1 MLDINAL
8 SKLQSLKQEIR
19 SNTQRFTGKVRASS
33 GRYGFV
39 SSDEGKSYFLSPEE
53 MEKVLPD
60 DVVDFRVE
68 SQSDG
73 KEQAFVEKVLSSSLH
88 SFWGTYLVRGKG
100 HFIESDPSI
109 SRWIFVPPQ
118 KRLNAQDGDLVKASI
133 CKHPFSDGKAQAA
146 VEQIIGNLNSAGIE
160 REFTLAKWQMPSAF
174 NDAVKAEVQGLLQ
187 QGLDQAL
194 QNRTDLTHL
203 PFVTIDS
210 ANTRDIDDALFA
222 EAQSDGWTLWVAIAD
237 PSAVVLPG
245 SALDTEARHRATSVY
260 FPDGVIPMLPTEL
273 SEQLCSLHQDEL
285 RPAVVVELRV
295 AQDGSIR
302 QVHLHQASMK
312 NHAKLSYS
320 QVSQFINGD
329 GADIRAEVQGPLLHL
344 HDCANALSAW
354 RGQHALLVEDRPDF
368 KLLLDDQGKVQDII
382 RLERTVAHRIVEECM
397 LACNRSVANWLAE
410 QHTGF
415 FVEHTGLRTERMG
428 EMSAL
433 LKEQLGVEEKPSFHE
448 LGAYVKWL
456 QQAEKADSKWPLR
469 LILNRQQDRSNF
481 SLEAK
486 PHMGLGFAH
495 YTTFTSPL
503 RKYNDLLIH
512 RIIKNRLNQD
522 DCVLPSNEDLLALQT
537 AQTNGRLA
545 AMQAEIWL
553 KLQWLEKQDKEQI
566 YEGTLVYLT
575 PNSFTVRL
583 DNTGIEGQIDR
594 RKSDEWVFDSKTM
607 SQCRGEECFMLGSVV
622 RVKLKE
628 VQPQQRT
635 VRFVLA

>member
-19 SNTQRFTGKVRASS
+19 SNTLRFTGKVRASS

-39 SSDEGKSYFLSPEE
+39 SNDEGKSYFLAPEE

-60 DVVDFRVE
+60 DLVDFRVE
-68 SQSDG
+68 PQSDG
-73 KEQAFVEKVLSSSLH
+73 KEQAFIEKVISSSLH
-88 SFWGTYLVRGKG
+88 SFWGSYLVRGKG

-109 SRWIFVPPQ
+109 ARWIFVPPQ

-133 CKHPFSDGKAQAA
+133 CKHPFNDGKAQAA
-146 VEQIIGNLNSAGIE
+146 VEQIIGNAKDAGIE

-174 NDAVKAEVQGLLQ
+174 GAEVVDEVRNLLQ
-187 QGLDQAL
+187 EGLDKTL
-194 QNRTDLTHL
+194 QSRTDLTHL

-222 EAQSDGWTLWVAIAD
+222 EAQSEGWTLWVAIAD

-245 SALDTEARHRATSVY
+245 SALDREAKHRATSVY
-260 FPDGVIPMLPTEL
+260 FPDAVVPMLPTEL

-285 RPAVVVELRV
+285 RPALVVELRV

-329 GADIRAEVQGPLLHL
+329 GGEIRAEVQGPLLHL
-344 HDCANALSAW
+344 HDCANALAAW
-354 RGQHALLVEDRPDF
+354 RAAQALLVEDRPDF

-382 RLERTVAHRIVEECM
+382 RLERTVAHRMVEECM

-415 FVEHTGLRTERMG
+415 FVEHSGLRTERMG
-428 EMSAL
+428 DMSAL
-433 LKEQLGVEEKPSFHE
+433 LKEQLGVDDKPSFHE
-448 LGAYVKWL
+448 LGDYVKWMQL
-456 QQAEKADSKWPLR
+456 ADKAQSPWPLR
-469 LILNRQQDRSNF
+469 AILNRQQDRSGF

-512 RIIKNRLNQD
+512 RIVKMRLNQEE
-522 DCVLPSNEDLLALQT
+522 VALPSNEDLLALQT

-545 AMQAEIWL
+545 AMQAETWL

-566 YEGTLVYLT
+566 YEASLIYLT
-575 PNSFTVRL
+575 PTSFTVRL
-583 DNTGIEGQIDR
+583 DNTGIEGQVDR
-594 RKSDEWVFDSKTM
+594 RKTDDWVFDSKTM
-607 SQCRGEECFMLGSVV
+607 SQCRGDECFMLGSLV

-628 VQPQQRT
+628 VQPQQRH
-635 VRFVLA
+635 VRFVLV